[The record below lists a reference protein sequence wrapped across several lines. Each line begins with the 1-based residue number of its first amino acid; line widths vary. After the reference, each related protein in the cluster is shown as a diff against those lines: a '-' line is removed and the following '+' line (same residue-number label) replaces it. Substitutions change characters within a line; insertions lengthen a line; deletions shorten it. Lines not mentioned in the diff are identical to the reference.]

1 MAKTSKQRIDAP
13 AIPTAELPA
22 GSAPEAA
29 MLPLDVPRT
38 ITLKGAQKT
47 LSYHFRRITAADWQ
61 AFFAAIVHQTLQR
74 GPVRETVYES
84 ETAQIELVEKALKSV
99 DGYGDLSSL
108 KNWKAALPL
117 THRLSVGVV
126 LRNVGE
132 SSRPRETAQLADLI
146 TIELDA
152 FWSAGDK
159 GKATL
164 YSGLVHR
171 FRQPSIAQLR
181 HFNFETAR
189 VRVEGTAEN
198 GITTYPARQL
208 VAMRIY
214 DELIEEVDGYSVDG
228 KPLVGIENIQRE
240 MDGAHKAEAALA
252 LFSQGDAVRVQ

>member
-1 MAKTSKQRIDAP
+1 MTKTSKKRIDG
-13 AIPTAELPA
+13 AELPVG
-22 GSAPEAA
+22 GSQDSAIASA

-47 LSYHFRRITAADWQ
+47 FSYHFRRIGAADWQ

-84 ETAQIELVEKALKSV
+84 ETAQIEMVEKTLRAV
-99 DGYGDLSSL
+99 DGYGDLSGL
-108 KNWKAALPL
+108 KDWKKALPL
-117 THRLSVGVV
+117 PHRLSVGVV

-132 SSRPRETAQLADLI
+132 SSRPQETAQLADLV

-152 FWSAGDK
+152 FWSAGEK
-159 GKATL
+159 GKSTL

-171 FRQPSIAQLR
+171 FRQPSIDELR
-181 HFNFETAR
+181 RFNFETAR

-208 VAMRIY
+208 VAMKIY

-228 KPLVGIENIQRE
+228 KPLVGIENIRRE

-252 LFSQGDAVRVQ
+252 LFSQGDSVRVL